1 MSNKP
6 EKADDSDSGT
16 NEDPRK
22 IDLQFDNATFPAYV
36 SWSVLGLC
44 TLAAFMAALDSNV
57 VSVAHPTI
65 GHDLSSGVTLLGWV
79 ITAYLLGTAAFL
91 LQAGKLADLYG
102 KKRIYLV
109 GLALFGCAST
119 LSGFS
124 QGIFQLV
131 GFRVIQGASA
141 ALLTSTAGPLV
152 FSAFPRNRRGS
163 AMGLFSIAW
172 AIGFVAGPVLGGLL
186 TSVNWRLIFYINVPI
201 SLVGVLVGKKIIP
214 SAFNQVGNSRNGIER
229 RINYPSFLLLA
240 LTIASFFVWLTL
252 FNFLFLVIAAV
263 SLLALVVRESRS
275 TNPLLNKVLRHNR
288 GFLLSAVG
296 LSVEQ
301 LAFLGM
307 PFTLSLYFQ
316 LVFGKSPLLT
326 GLLIAP
332 LPLALM
338 VANPFAG
345 RLFDKIKTPAIS
357 AVFGSIFCGLAT
369 LTLSFVLGSTQTEVI
384 WIEETLLL
392 MAIGI
397 GNAFVWTPMLSS
409 MLSFVQFDL
418 RSVASGT
425 SSTLIQIG
433 FATSIALITIVSA
446 SYLPHELVTR
456 VYLGNLNSLDLSLIG
471 LLRNGID
478 RVLTIFALVYF
489 ASAPVFYFVA
499 SHQRAN
505 KSS

>member
-6 EKADDSDSGT
+6 ERDNDSDSGT
-16 NEDPRK
+16 NEHLGK
-22 IDLQFDNATFPAYV
+22 IDLQADGVTFPAYV

-57 VSVAHPTI
+57 VSVALPTI
-65 GHDLSSGVTLLGWV
+65 GHDLSSGVSLLGWV

-109 GLALFGCAST
+109 GLALFGSAST
-119 LSGFS
+119 LSGLS
-124 QGIFQLV
+124 QGIFQLI

-152 FSAFPRNRRGS
+152 FSAFPQNRRGS
-163 AMGLFSIAW
+163 AMGIFSIAW

-201 SLVGVLVGKKIIP
+201 SLVGVLIGKKLIP
-214 SAFNQVGNSRNGIER
+214 STFNQVGSLRNGIER

-240 LTIASFFVWLTL
+240 LTIVSFFVWLTI
-252 FNFLFLVIAAV
+252 FNILFLAIAAV
-263 SLLALVVRESRS
+263 GLLVLVVRERKS

-307 PFTLSLYFQ
+307 PLTLSLYFQ

-326 GLLIAP
+326 GLFIAP

-345 RLFDKIKTPAIS
+345 RLYDKVKTPALS
-357 AVFGSIFCGLAT
+357 AVLGSIFCGLAT
-369 LTLSFVLGSTQTEVI
+369 LTLSFVLGSTQTDPL
-384 WIEETLLL
+384 WIEETLL

-397 GNAFVWTPMLSS
+397 GNAFVWTPMISS
-409 MLSFVQFDL
+409 MLSFVRFDI

-446 SYLPHELVTR
+446 SYLPHDLVKQ
-456 VYLGNLNSLDLSLIG
+456 VYLGSLNSLDLSLIG

-478 RVLTIFALVYF
+478 RVLTIFSLVYF

-499 SHQRAN
+499 LHQRGN